1 VRGQLIRELNT
12 KRRTPFSPSQQY
24 SRATASAAYGSG
36 AWTVTMLMILLLVCA
51 LTMLADLR
59 QAASGP
65 LSTVTAPY
73 SC

>member
-36 AWTVTMLMILLLVCA
+36 AWTVTMLILSLVCA

>member
-1 VRGQLIRELNT
+1 
-12 KRRTPFSPSQQY
+12 
-24 SRATASAAYGSG
+24 
-36 AWTVTMLMILLLVCA
+36 MLMILSLVCA